1 MIGNGSMIIGKCLLL
16 ILVLQLDC
24 TMRHCWATAE
34 ATFDLS
40 IELPF
45 MATAFVQT
53 GNELHYFS
61 DIEYHDSLVSGAPLK
76 RYFSFPF
83 IPYFTPK
90 SNFFFY
96 LKWMKLRIKFFMY
109 TFV

>member
-1 MIGNGSMIIGKCLLL
+1 MIIRKCLLL
-16 ILVLQLDC
+16 TLVLQLEC
-24 TMRHCWATAE
+24 NHCWTTAE

-40 IELPF
+40 VELPF

-76 RYFSFPF
+76 RYFFSIFLH
-83 IPYFTPK
+83 IGI
-90 SNFFFY
+90 N
-96 LKWMKLRIKFFMY
+96 
-109 TFV
+109 